1 MKELQKL
8 LEIFRDFETI
18 IHQEEFSQFTID
30 FIQNE
35 EMHINKSLDCY
46 NLTDVQ
52 IDDLIASYIYQ
63 IDNIL
68 DIIKNGKDCTLFY
81 DLKSN
86 IEKIIKS

>member
-1 MKELQKL
+1 MKKLEEL
-8 LEIFRDFETI
+8 LEIFRDFEAI
-18 IHQEEFSQFTID
+18 IHQQEFSQFTID

-35 EMHINKSLDCY
+35 EMHVNESLDCY

-52 IDDLIASYIYQ
+52 INDLIASYIYQ

-68 DIIKNGKDCTLFY
+68 DIIKNGKDGALFY

-86 IEKIIKS
+86 IENIK